1 MFHCHNLV
9 HEDHDMLVA
18 FNITQ
23 LEKWGY
29 TNDTRFIDPM
39 EPEFRPKNF
48 DPADY
53 TTDAILK
60 KLDWFY
66 STDAYNQGNLAG
78 ISSALDAYST
88 GGARAPATLSNIASL
103 GSLSAKSVTSGSPSS
118 TAIGMASLSQNAQST
133 TTSAPK
139 STITSTPKVSGY
151 SAGSLTFSTRTRK

>member
-1 MFHCHNLV
+1 
-9 HEDHDMLVA
+9 MLVA

-23 LEKWGY
+23 LERWGY

-39 EPEFRPKNF
+39 EPEFRPKTY

-60 KLDWFY
+60 RLDWFY

-88 GGARAPATLSNIASL
+88 GGARVPATSSNTASL
-103 GSLSAKSVTSGSPSS
+103 GSLSTNLATPGSPSS
-118 TAIGMASLSQNAQST
+118 TAIGVASGSTSSSSQGLVASLYQNAQST
-133 TTSAPK
+133 TSSAQK
-139 STITSTPKVSGY
+139 STITNTPKY
-151 SAGSLTFSTRTRK
+151 SSLSSRSLMFSTQTKK